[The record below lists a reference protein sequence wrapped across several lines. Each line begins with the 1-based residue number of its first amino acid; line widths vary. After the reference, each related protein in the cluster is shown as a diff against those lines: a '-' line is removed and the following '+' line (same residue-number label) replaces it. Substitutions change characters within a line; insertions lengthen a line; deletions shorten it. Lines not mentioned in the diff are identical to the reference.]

1 MRTRILTGALW
12 MVLFAWL
19 ASVPATWAQEEDEI
33 QSLIDDSAEEEA
45 ELNNIPGANIP
56 GLNNDI
62 VSGKVRM
69 PSGEE
74 VERLRISQDREVDP
88 EEYIVGPGDVLQLYI
103 WGEFDLSY
111 MLQVDPEGN
120 VLIPTVGA
128 FRVSEKTL
136 ADAKEHIY
144 DAAQDK
150 YPGVEVSISLASMRF
165 FTAYVTGAV
174 LSEGSFT
181 IHPATRVSDLIERAG
196 GFLDELRGTTI
207 QEEVGGRKVTRARQI
222 QNRPAG
228 RRTIRLMHR
237 NGDTEDVDLSM
248 FLATGDLKHNPYVRM
263 GDVLHVGFSKE
274 AVYVFGAV
282 NQEGPQE
289 YRKGDTFG
297 DLITLAKGV
306 RVDEPL
312 MRAELWR
319 FETGTENAQEI
330 VLGDNTVAGQEFDL
344 DDLTDVPLQ
353 PNDMVFLRSRSL
365 WQQMPTVLV
374 YGEVKYRGR
383 YRIVEGQTRV
393 RDIVDGPAGGLTDK
407 ASLIASKVI
416 RSKLR
421 NQVDPEL
428 DRLRRLSQVSGLA
441 DMTAEDKAY
450 LKTKGREEK
459 GRAAMDF
466 ERLYVAGDESQN
478 ILLESGDVIYIP
490 TERRTISASGQI
502 KKPGL
507 IDFEE
512 GRTVS
517 YYIERAGGYSY
528 GADRDGA
535 RLIRARTGLREEL
548 ENNLIVEAG
557 DELWVPEKERINV
570 WEFTQSTM
578 RTIAET
584 LTLII
589 LIRSF

>member
-1 MRTRILTGALW
+1 MRILMGTLW
-12 MVLFAWL
+12 MVFAGL
-19 ASVPATWAQEEDEI
+19 ASVPEIWAQDDDEL
-33 QSLIDDSAEEEA
+33 QSLIDDRAEEEA

-62 VSGKVRM
+62 VSGRVRM

-74 VERLRISQDREVDP
+74 VERLRISQDREVNP
-88 EEYIVGPGDVLQLYI
+88 EEYLVGPGDVLQLYI

-128 FRVSEKTL
+128 FHVSEKTL
-136 ADAKEHIY
+136 NAAKEHIY
-144 DAAQDK
+144 AVAQEK
-150 YPGVEVSISLASMRF
+150 YPGVDISISLASMRF

-207 QEEVGGRKVTRARQI
+207 QEEVGGRKVTRTRQI

-228 RRTIRLMHR
+228 RRTIRLIHR
-237 NGDTEDVDLSM
+237 DGDVETVDLSM
-248 FLATGDLKHNPYVRM
+248 FLSTGELKHNPYVRM
-263 GDVLHVGFSKE
+263 GDVVHVGFSKE
-274 AVYVFGAV
+274 ALYIFGAV

-289 YRKGDTFG
+289 YRQGDTVG

-319 FETGTENAQEI
+319 FETGTEKTQEI
-330 VLGDNTVAGQEFDL
+330 ILGDNAVEGQEFDL
-344 DDLTDVPLQ
+344 ADIADVPLQ
-353 PNDMVFLRSRSL
+353 PNDMVFIRSRSL

-383 YRIVEGQTRV
+383 YRIIEGQTRV
-393 RDIVDGPAGGLTDK
+393 RDIVDGPAGGLTEN

-421 NQVDPEL
+421 NQIDPEM
-428 DRLRRLSQVSGLA
+428 DRLRTLSQVSGLA
-441 DMTAEDKAY
+441 DMSAEDKAY

-466 ERLYVAGDESQN
+466 ERLYIADDQSQN

-490 TERRTISASGQI
+490 TKRRTVSTSGQI

-507 IDFEE
+507 VDFEE
-512 GRTVS
+512 GRTVK
-517 YYIERAGGYSY
+517 YYIERVGGYSY
-528 GADRDGA
+528 GADRAGA
-535 RLIRARTGLREEL
+535 RLIRARTGVREEL
-548 ENNLIVEAG
+548 ENDLIVEAG
-557 DELWVPEKERINV
+557 DELWVPEKERVNV